1 MMKNP
6 VAFFEVPASDFKKA
20 KEFYK
25 TVFKK
30 ITLRGFDVRSSR

>member
-20 KEFYK
+20 KEFYER
-25 TVFKK
+25 VHGR
-30 ITLRGFDVRSSR
+30 LCRS